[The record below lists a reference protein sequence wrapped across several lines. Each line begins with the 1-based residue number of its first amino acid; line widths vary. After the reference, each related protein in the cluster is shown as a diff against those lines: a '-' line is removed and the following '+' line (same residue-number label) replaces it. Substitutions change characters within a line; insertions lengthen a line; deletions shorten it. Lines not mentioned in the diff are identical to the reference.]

1 MSHDV
6 AVLGVGMH
14 PWGKWGRSFV
24 SYGVH
29 AARAALKDSAVSW
42 EDVDFIVGGE
52 TVRNGYGGYVAGA
65 TFAQALGWNGARVA
79 TSYAACATGAQALD
93 TARARI
99 LAGLSEVALVVGAD
113 TTPKGFLAP
122 NAGERWDDPDWLRFR
137 LLGMTNPGYF
147 ALYARRRMD
156 LYGATQADFAEVKVK
171 NARHGLNN
179 PNARYRKEVSVDD
192 VLNSAVVSDPLHLLD
207 ICATSDGAAAVVLTS
222 MDYAKRHG
230 LAEPVR
236 VRAISTVTPRFPNT
250 VIDMPLLSTEPAG
263 ASSGAETLGSSSERS
278 ERTDE
283 TFKQSIGAAAY
294 EEAGIGPD
302 EVSLAEV
309 YDLSTALEL
318 DWIEDLALCKQGEAE
333 HLLRAGDT
341 TIGGRI
347 PVNPSGGLA
356 CFGEAVPAQALAQVC
371 EVTWQLRGQADGR
384 QVEDAK
390 VGITANQGLFG
401 HGSSVLLSV

>member
-1 MSHDV
+1 MSASDV

-14 PWGKWGRSFV
+14 PWGKWGRPFTE
-24 SYGVH
+24 YGVV
-29 AARAALKDSAVSW
+29 AARAALADAGIDWQS
-42 EDVDFIVGGE
+42 VDLVVGGE

-137 LLGMTNPGYF
+137 LLGMTNPAYF

-156 LYGATQADFAEVKVK
+156 LYGATPEDFARVKVK
-171 NARHGLNN
+171 IARHGLEN
-179 PNARYRKEVSVDD
+179 PHARYRKEVSVDD
-192 VLNSAVVSDPLHLLD
+192 VLASAVVSDPLHLLD
-207 ICATSDGAAAVVLTS
+207 ICATSDGAAAVVVASTE
-222 MDYAKRHG
+222 YARKLGVDR
-230 LAEPVR
+230 PVR
-236 VRAISTVTPRFPNT
+236 VNAVSTVTPTFPNT
-250 VIDMPLLSTEPAG
+250 VLDMPNISTD
-263 ASSGAETLGSSSERS
+263 SSAESEAQR
-278 ERTDE
+278 
-283 TFKQSIGAAAY
+283 TFKESIAHAAY
-294 EEAGIGPD
+294 EEAGISPED
-302 EVSLAEV
+302 VSLAEV

-318 DWIEDLALCKQGEAE
+318 DWMEDLALCERGEAE
-333 HLLRAGDT
+333 VLLRAGET
-341 TIGGRI
+341 TLGGRI

-371 EVTWQLRGQADGR
+371 EVTWQLRGQATGR
-384 QVEDAK
+384 QVEGAR